1 MKSINL
7 EINDSGLIHIWQGAK
22 GKLMV
27 SLEDTKTLLSFDTLD
42 DAVNSLLFSGHK
54 QAARQLNEA
63 TK

>member
-22 GKLMV
+22 GKLLV
-27 SLEDTKTLLSFDTLD
+27 SLEDAKTLLSFDTLD
-42 DAVNSLLFSGHK
+42 DAINSLWLSGHK

>member
-22 GKLMV
+22 GKLLV

-42 DAVNSLLFSGHK
+42 DAINSLWLSGHK
-54 QAARQLNEA
+54 KAARQLNEV
-63 TK
+63 KK

>member
-22 GKLMV
+22 GKLLI

-42 DAVNSLLFSGHK
+42 DAINSLWFSGHK
-54 QAARQLNEA
+54 QAARQLNGA